1 MKHGDF
7 SELAKNYDQ
16 YRPRYSED
24 VLSKIISNLSTPVSQ
39 SIAADIGAG
48 TGIWSRMLF
57 DRGFK
62 KVISIEPNNEMR
74 KYGMEHKDYSIEWRE
89 GSGENTNLDDKSCDL
104 VSMAS
109 SFHWVNFHAGIKEF
123 SRILGDNGIFVAL
136 WNPRYLDN
144 NPLLLKLEKK
154 LALLKGENIER
165 VSSGA
170 SDKINGL
177 MDDLDCSTLFNGVEY
192 FEGTHTQEFSKE
204 AYLGVWNSVNDVR
217 VQLGERKFLEFID
230 FVENQLEG
238 QMSILAEY
246 KTKAFLVR
254 KV

>member
-1 MKHGDF
+1 
-7 SELAKNYDQ
+7 
-16 YRPRYSED
+16 
-24 VLSKIISNLSTPVSQ
+24 
-39 SIAADIGAG
+39 
-48 TGIWSRMLF
+48 
-57 DRGFK
+57 
-62 KVISIEPNNEMR
+62 
-74 KYGMEHKDYSIEWRE
+74 
-89 GSGENTNLDDKSCDL
+89 
-104 VSMAS
+104 MAS